1 MKRSPELASLSHD
14 HPHALDVARRL
25 RRATPADLDEALAYL
40 RSFWAERG
48 ATHFALEERALTPE
62 LCPDDMRWRVGVAMM
77 RAQHEEIRRRAE
89 HVTDLVEA
97 NTLGDLLHDHV
108 RFEEREL
115 FGILEKALSA
125 DELARVG
132 QALLESH

>member
-1 MKRSPELASLSHD
+1 
-14 HPHALDVARRL
+14 
-25 RRATPADLDEALAYL
+25 
-40 RSFWAERG
+40 
-48 ATHFALEERALTPE
+48 
-62 LCPDDMRWRVGVAMM
+62 MRWRVGVAMM

-89 HVTDLVEA
+89 RVTDLVEA